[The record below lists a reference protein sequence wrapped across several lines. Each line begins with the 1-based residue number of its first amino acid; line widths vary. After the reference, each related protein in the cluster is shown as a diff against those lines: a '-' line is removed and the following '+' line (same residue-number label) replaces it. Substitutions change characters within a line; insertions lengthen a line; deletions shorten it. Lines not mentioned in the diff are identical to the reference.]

1 MVKVDIQGT
10 PDYGD
15 DTSNSYADV
24 EQIRINLDK
33 DRFTIYI
40 SDDGRR
46 IKIFQETGKMCVFPI
61 AANAVELIVLEKVK
75 VPLK

>member
-1 MVKVDIQGT
+1 MSKVDIEGT
-10 PDYGD
+10 PDWGD
-15 DTSNSYADV
+15 YTSNSYTELDK
-24 EQIRINLDK
+24 ITINLDK

-46 IKIFQETGKMCVFPI
+46 IKIFQETGKMCIFPI